1 MRSRVL
7 AATAISVLLALAGAF
22 SAAYLLKRTDD
33 SCSALPTRQQG
44 TYSHE
49 LTSDEVIQKYGLGPE
64 YIGAWQLRLTG
75 CNYAVF
81 NDGAKVDEG
90 KYNVTAHAPQGGQ
103 IEVHGGLCPNR
114 ARARYE
120 YRIEA
125 NVFVLER
132 GGPDDCPGRTARLV
146 VEPWMRINDHA

>member
-22 SAAYLLKRTDD
+22 SAAYLLKRKGA
-33 SCSALPTRQQG
+33 SCALPTHQQG

-49 LTSDEVIQKYGLGPE
+49 LTTDEVIQKYGLGPE
-64 YIGAWQLRLTG
+64 YVGAWQLRLTG
-75 CNYAVF
+75 CNYAMF
-81 NDGAKVDEG
+81 NGGAKVDEG
-90 KYNVTAHAPQGGQ
+90 KYNVTAHEPHSGQ

-125 NVFVLER
+125 KCFAPR
-132 GGPDDCPGRTARLV
+132 AR
-146 VEPWMRINDHA
+146 RSR